1 MAKKYSKEDPFKDIE
16 KEIEHLNS
24 SMNPDE
30 KSIHFILNYSRSLC
44 AKTSKKLGTFFLSL
58 N

>member
-1 MAKKYSKEDPFKDIE
+1 MAKKYSKENQFEHIE

-24 SMNPDE
+24 SMNPSE
-30 KSIHFILNYSRSLC
+30 KSVQFILSYSKSLSV
-44 AKTSKKLGTFFLSL
+44 KTSKKFGTLFLNL